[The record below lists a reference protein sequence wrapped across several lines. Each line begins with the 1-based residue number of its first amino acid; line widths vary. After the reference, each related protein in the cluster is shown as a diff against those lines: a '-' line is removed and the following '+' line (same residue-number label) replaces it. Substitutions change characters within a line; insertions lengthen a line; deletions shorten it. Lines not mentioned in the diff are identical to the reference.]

1 MDVPCGPPPEASLY
15 HSPVYGAEMRVSD
28 AIMDGAVGA
37 VQRALEAWDARI
49 IRTRHTLESLYATIA
64 DRVTTRRLEG
74 LAWMLSLV
82 RALSSVLPCLVGLP
96 QP

>member
-1 MDVPCGPPPEASLY
+1 
-15 HSPVYGAEMRVSD
+15 MRVSD

-82 RALSSVLPCLVGLP
+82 RARSSVLPGIVGWP
-96 QP
+96 QS

>member
-1 MDVPCGPPPEASLY
+1 
-15 HSPVYGAEMRVSD
+15 MRVSD